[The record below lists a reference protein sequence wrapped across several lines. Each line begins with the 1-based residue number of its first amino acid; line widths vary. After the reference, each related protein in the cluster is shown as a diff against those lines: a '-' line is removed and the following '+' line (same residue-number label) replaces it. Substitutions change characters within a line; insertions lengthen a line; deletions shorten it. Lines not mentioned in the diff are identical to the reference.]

1 MPLSLLKVD
10 TPSNRPSCPA
20 IRDFKTPKHKKKTD
34 LFISLFILLQK
45 NPKKSLVLFQLK
57 VIFSVVRSVFKYPST
72 VTFDVQV
79 FYQLDDLFPQ
89 VPDIMLKICP
99 FN

>member
-20 IRDFKTPKHKKKTD
+20 IRDIKTPKHKKKTD

-57 VIFSVVRSVFKYPST
+57 VIFFSS
-72 VTFDVQV
+72 
-79 FYQLDDLFPQ
+79 
-89 VPDIMLKICP
+89 KICSNIHLLLLLMSKY
-99 FN
+99 FTS